1 MAVNQWT
8 LSETKKLSHV
18 FIHLMFFINNGLQ
31 IQGQNT
37 AWLTGK
43 CEVLKLSSSISINP
57 SSELYSEA
65 LTDDAAEVDS
75 LYQ

>member
-1 MAVNQWT
+1 
-8 LSETKKLSHV
+8 
-18 FIHLMFFINNGLQ
+18 MFFRNNGLQ
-31 IQGQNT
+31 IIQGQNIILLG
-37 AWLTGK
+37 LTGK

>member
-1 MAVNQWT
+1 
-8 LSETKKLSHV
+8 
-18 FIHLMFFINNGLQ
+18 MFFINNGLQ

>member
-1 MAVNQWT
+1 MNLEWD
-8 LSETKKLSHV
+8 KKSHV
-18 FIHLMFFINNGLQ
+18 FIHFMFFINKSLQ
-31 IQGQNT
+31 IQGWNT

-43 CEVLKLSSSISINP
+43 CEVLKLSSSMSINP

>member
-1 MAVNQWT
+1 MNFEWD
-8 LSETKKLSHV
+8 KKSHV

-43 CEVLKLSSSISINP
+43 CEVLKLSSSMSINP

>member
-1 MAVNQWT
+1 MNFEWD
-8 LSETKKLSHV
+8 KKSHV
-18 FIHLMFFINNGLQ
+18 FIHLMFVINNGLQ

-43 CEVLKLSSSISINP
+43 CEVLKPSSSMSINP

>member
-1 MAVNQWT
+1 
-8 LSETKKLSHV
+8 
-18 FIHLMFFINNGLQ
+18 MFFINNGLQ

-43 CEVLKLSSSISINP
+43 CEVLKLSSSMSINP

-65 LTDDAAEVDS
+65 LTDDAADVDS

>member
-1 MAVNQWT
+1 MRQ
-8 LSETKKLSHV
+8 KKSCFHPFDV
-18 FIHLMFFINNGLQ
+18 FKKQRFTNYTRSKY
-31 IQGQNT
+31 NT

>member
-1 MAVNQWT
+1 
-8 LSETKKLSHV
+8 
-18 FIHLMFFINNGLQ
+18 MFFIHNSLH

-43 CEVLKLSSSISINP
+43 CEVSKPSSSMSINP